1 MKRSTSGRIL
11 TTHVGSIPRPESIR
25 ELVRARLQGQA
36 VDEAEL
42 DRRVEAAVRDV
53 VRQQAESGIDV
64 VCDGELGKTSFI
76 SYTDERLTGFTVL
89 RPDDPNAPA
98 NNTAA
103 NWDRR
108 IDTRR
113 EWRAFRDYYAA
124 YLPGAM
130 PQSTLP
136 VVCTGPIAYKGESLL
151 QKELATFKAALE
163 ALRQAQDERV
173 VEEAFVPAIAPGMVG
188 RGQNQYYATEEEYRH
203 AIADALRAEYR
214 AIVDAGFI
222 LQIDDPGL
230 GETWDMMI
238 PAPPLEEYRRM
249 QARNIDALNHAL
261 AGIPE
266 DRVRYHLCWGSW
278 QGPHIHD
285 LGLRDIVD
293 LLLRVKAQA
302 YSVEA
307 ATPRHSYEWHVWE
320 DVKLPEG
327 KVLIPGVIAHTTA
340 VVEHPETVAERILN
354 FARVV
359 GRERVIAGADCGFA
373 QGAMYQ
379 RQHPTVMW
387 AKFEALV
394 QGARLASERLW
405 RS

>member
-1 MKRSTSGRIL
+1 MKTGTDRIL
-11 TTHVGSIPRPESIR
+11 TTHVGSLPRPESIKA
-25 ELVRARLQGQA
+25 LLRARLSGQSL
-36 VDEAEL
+36 DEAEL
-42 DRRVEAAVRDV
+42 SARVTEAVAEV
-53 VRQQAESGIDV
+53 VRQQAEVGLDV
-64 VCDGELGKTSFI
+64 ISDGEMGKVSFLG
-76 SYTDERLTGFTVL
+76 YAEARLTGFVPL
-89 RPDDPNAPA
+89 SVDAPA
-98 NNTAA
+98 VPSSNVGGPWA
-103 NWDRR
+103 RR

-113 EWRAFRDYYAA
+113 EWRAFREYYQE
-124 YLPGAM
+124 YLPRAM
-130 PQSTLP
+130 PPAAPPS
-136 VVCTGPIAYKGESLL
+136 VCQGAITYQGEAML
-151 QKELATFKAALE
+151 QRDLATFKAAL
-163 ALRQAQDERV
+163 QGID
-173 VEEAFVPAIAPGMVG
+173 VEEAFVPAIAPAMVG
-188 RGQNQYYATEEEYRH
+188 RGQNQYYASEEAYVF
-203 AIADALRAEYR
+203 AIAEALKTEYR

-230 GETWDMMI
+230 GETWDMLM

-249 QARNIDALNHAL
+249 QTRNIDALNHAL

-266 DRVRYHLCWGSW
+266 ERIRYHLCWGSW

-307 ATPRHSYEWHVWE
+307 ATPRHAYEWHVWE
-320 DVKLPEG
+320 DVALPEG

-340 VVEHPETVAERILN
+340 VVEHPETVAERLMN
-354 FARVV
+354 FAHVV

-394 QGARLASERLW
+394 EGARLASKRLW